1 MEFYLDTANLE
12 EIKKYIDLGIV
23 DGVTTNPSLI
33 AKEKGV
39 DYSQRIKEITEI
51 VSGPVSAEVIST
63 DYEGMLEEAYKY
75 DKIASNIYVKLPCTP
90 NGIKALKT
98 LKSKGLKV
106 NMTLVFTAAQALI
119 CAKNGAD
126 LISPFIGRLDDISS
140 NGLEM
145 IEELTLIWAQYNFKS
160 KILVA
165 SIRSPQ
171 HVVESA
177 KMGAHVATIPPKLI
191 DKLLKHPLTDIGLE
205 KFLADYNK
213 SKSQSA

>member
-12 EIKKYIDLGIV
+12 EIKQYIDLGIV

-39 DYSQRIKEITEI
+39 DYSTRIREISEI
-51 VSGPVSAEVIST
+51 VPGPISAEVIAT
-63 DYEGMLEEAYKY
+63 DYEGMLQEAEKY
-75 DKIASNIYVKLPCTP
+75 NSIASNIYVKLPCTP
-90 NGIKALKT
+90 EGIKALKT
-98 LKSKGLKV
+98 LKSKGIKV
-106 NMTLVFTAAQALI
+106 NMTLVFTASQALI

-126 LISPFIGRLDDISS
+126 LISPFIGRLDDISRD
-140 NGLEM
+140 GLNL
-145 IEELTLIWAQYNFKS
+145 IQELTTIWEKYNFNS

-171 HVVESA
+171 QVVEAA
-177 KMGAHVATIPPKLI
+177 KLGAHVATIPPKLI

-205 KFLADYNK
+205 KFIQDYKN
-213 SKSQSA
+213 SQS

>member
-1 MEFYLDTANLE
+1 MDFYLDTANLD
-12 EIKKYIDLGIV
+12 EIKRYIDLGIV

-39 DYSQRIKEITEI
+39 DYASRIKEITQI

-63 DYEGMLEEAYKY
+63 DYEGMLKEAEKY
-75 DKIASNIYVKLPCTP
+75 NAIAPNVYVKLPCIP
-90 NGIKALKT
+90 EGIRALKT
-98 LKSKGLKV
+98 LKSKGIKV
-106 NMTLVFTAAQALI
+106 NMTLVFTASQALI

-126 LISPFIGRLDDISS
+126 LISPFIGRLDDISKD
-140 NGLEM
+140 GLSL
-145 IEELTLIWAQYNFKS
+145 IQELTTIWSQYDFTS

-165 SIRSPQ
+165 SIRNPQ
-171 HVVESA
+171 QVVESA

-205 KFLADYNK
+205 KFIQDYK
-213 SKSQSA
+213 KSQS

>member
-39 DYSQRIKEITEI
+39 DYSQRIKEITQI
-51 VSGPVSAEVIST
+51 VSGPVSAEVIAT
-63 DYEGMLEEAYKY
+63 DYEGMLKEADHYNS
-75 DKIASNIYVKLPCTP
+75 IAPNVFVKLPCTP

-98 LKSKGLKV
+98 LKSKGIKV
-106 NMTLVFTAAQALI
+106 NMTLVFTASQAII

-126 LISPFIGRLDDISS
+126 LISPFIGRLDDISRD
-140 NGLEM
+140 GLHL
-145 IEELTLIWAQYNFKS
+145 INELCLIWAQYNFKS

-191 DKLLKHPLTDIGLE
+191 DKLLGHPLTDEGLE
-205 KFLADYNK
+205 NFLKDYQA
-213 SKSQSA
+213 SKASQS

>member
-12 EIKKYIDLGIV
+12 EIKKYLDLGIV

-39 DYSQRIKEITEI
+39 DYSQRIKEITEL

-63 DYEGMLEEAYKY
+63 DYEGMLKEAEKY
-75 DKIASNIYVKLPCTP
+75 NSISSNVYVKLPCTSE
-90 NGIKALKT
+90 GIKALKT
-98 LKSKGLKV
+98 LKTKGIKV
-106 NMTLVFTAAQALI
+106 NMTLVFTASQALI

-126 LISPFIGRLDDISS
+126 LISPFIGRLDDISRD
-140 NGLEM
+140 GLNL
-145 IEELTLIWAQYNFKS
+145 INELALIWAQYNFSS

-171 HVVESA
+171 QVVESA

-191 DKLLKHPLTDIGLE
+191 DKLLHHPLTDSGLE
-205 KFLADYNK
+205 KFIQDYKNAT
-213 SKSQSA
+213 STN

>member
-12 EIKKYIDLGIV
+12 DIKKYIDLGIV
-23 DGVTTNPSLI
+23 DGGTTNPSLI

-39 DYSQRIKEITEI
+39 DYSTRIKEITQI
-51 VSGPVSAEVIST
+51 VSGPVSAEVIAT
-63 DYEGMLEEAYKY
+63 DYEGMIKEAEHYNN
-75 DKIASNIYVKLPCTP
+75 IAKNVYVKLPCTP
-90 NGIKALKT
+90 TGIKALKT
-98 LKSKGLKV
+98 LKSKGIKV
-106 NMTLVFTAAQALI
+106 NMTLVFTPSQALI

-140 NGLEM
+140 DGLQM
-145 IEELTLIWAQYNFKS
+145 IHELTQIWAQYNFKS

-177 KMGAHVATIPPKLI
+177 KMGAHVATIPPKLV
-191 DKLLKHPLTDIGLE
+191 DKLMSHPLTDIGLE
-205 KFLADYNK
+205 KFIQDYNN
-213 SKSQSA
+213 SKQS

>member
-12 EIKKYIDLGIV
+12 EIKKYIALGIV

-39 DYSQRIKEITEI
+39 DYSQRIKEITEL
-51 VSGPVSAEVIST
+51 VTGPVSAEVIST
-63 DYEGMLEEAYKY
+63 DYEGMLKEAEKY
-75 DKIASNIYVKLPCTP
+75 NSIASNVYVKLPCTSE
-90 NGIKALKT
+90 GIKALKT
-98 LKSKGLKV
+98 LKTKGIKV
-106 NMTLVFTAAQALI
+106 NMTLVFTASQALI

-126 LISPFIGRLDDISS
+126 LISPFIGRLDDISRD
-140 NGLEM
+140 GLNL
-145 IEELTLIWAQYNFKS
+145 INELTLIWAQYNFSS

-171 HVVESA
+171 QVVESA

-191 DKLLKHPLTDIGLE
+191 DKLLHHPLTDSGLE
-205 KFLADYNK
+205 KFIQDYKNAT
-213 SKSQSA
+213 SKN

>member
-12 EIKKYIDLGIV
+12 EIKKYIELGIV

-39 DYSQRIKEITEI
+39 DYSTRIKEITEI

-63 DYEGMLEEAYKY
+63 DYKGMIEEAYKY

-98 LKSKGLKV
+98 LKAKGLKV

>member
-39 DYSQRIKEITEI
+39 GYSQRIKEITEI

-63 DYEGMLEEAYKY
+63 DYEGMLKEAEKY
-75 DKIASNIYVKLPCTP
+75 NSIASNVYVKLPCTP
-90 NGIKALKT
+90 EGIKALKT
-98 LKSKGLKV
+98 LKSKGIKV
-106 NMTLVFTAAQALI
+106 NMTLVFTASQALI

-126 LISPFIGRLDDISS
+126 LISPFIGRLDDISRD
-140 NGLEM
+140 GLNL
-145 IEELTLIWAQYNFKS
+145 INELTLIWAQYNFSS

-165 SIRSPQ
+165 SIRNPQ
-171 HVVESA
+171 QVVESA

-191 DKLLKHPLTDIGLE
+191 DKLLHHPLTDSGLE
-205 KFLADYNK
+205 KFIQDYKNAT
-213 SKSQSA
+213 SKN